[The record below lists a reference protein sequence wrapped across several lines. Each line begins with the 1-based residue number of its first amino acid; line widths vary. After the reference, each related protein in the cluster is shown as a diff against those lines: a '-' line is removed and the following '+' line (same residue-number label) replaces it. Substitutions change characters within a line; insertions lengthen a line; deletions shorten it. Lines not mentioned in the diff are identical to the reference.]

1 MHAYMLACMAIV
13 AVASNKGGVGK
24 TTLAVELAYALGAI
38 LVDLDHD
45 DGGATASW
53 NAVGTLGPEYS
64 RRSLLEGDGPGPRI
78 LTREGLPALIP
89 AHPDYGAAVLQHE
102 YVAARLQAWA
112 ERFAPRDFVIDT
124 HPGFNAFSLG
134 AMSVAHTTL
143 VPVLLAERELTAF
156 AGLLREF
163 SGYPL
168 ASVPYRVPRWGDY
181 QQASAASLHERWR
194 EMASDAGVRL
204 GPTISEWREWPRRKS
219 HRALLAAGNPG
230 EWVVL
235 AQRELRDVA
244 KWLKEL
250 NREAAP
256 VSKSVG

>member
-1 MHAYMLACMAIV
+1 MAIV

-24 TTLAVELAYALGAI
+24 TTLAIELAYALGAI

-89 AHPDYGAAVLQHE
+89 AHPDYGAAVLEHG
-102 YVAARLQAWA
+102 YVATRLQAWA

-124 HPGFNAFSLG
+124 HPGFNAFSLS

-163 SGYPL
+163 S
-168 ASVPYRVPRWGDY
+168 SIPYRVPRWGDY
-181 QQASAASLHERWR
+181 QQASVAPLHDRWR
-194 EMASDAGVRL
+194 EMASEAGVRL
-204 GPTISEWREWPRRKS
+204 GPTVSEWREWPRRKS
-219 HRALLAAGNPG
+219 HRALLAAVNPG
-230 EWVVL
+230 EWVIL
-235 AQRELRDVA
+235 AQQELREVA
-244 KWLKEL
+244 KWVKDL
-250 NREAAP
+250 NRETIPA
-256 VSKSVG
+256 SQTVG

>member
-1 MHAYMLACMAIV
+1 MHACMLARMAIV

-24 TTLAVELAYALGAI
+24 TTLAIELAYALGAI

-53 NAVGTLGPEYS
+53 NAVGTLAPEYS
-64 RRSLLEGDGPGPRI
+64 RRSLLEGDGPGPRQ

-89 AHPDYGAAVLQHE
+89 AHPDYGAAAIRHQDIAE
-102 YVAARLQAWA
+102 RLQSWA
-112 ERFAPRDFVIDT
+112 DRFAPRDFVIDT

-134 AMSVAHTTL
+134 AMAVAHTTL

-163 SGYPL
+163 PGYPL

-181 QQASAASLHERWR
+181 QQASVASLHERWR
-194 EMASDAGVRL
+194 VMAADAGVSI

-235 AQRELRDVA
+235 AQRELREVA
-244 KWLKEL
+244 KWVKDLTRKV
-250 NREAAP
+250 AP
-256 VSKSVG
+256 VGEIRG

>member
-1 MHAYMLACMAIV
+1 MHPCMPASMAIV
-13 AVASNKGGVGK
+13 AGASKNGGVGK
-24 TTLAVELAYALGAI
+24 STLAIELAYALGAI

-64 RRSLLEGDGPGPRI
+64 RRSLMEGDGPGRRQ

-89 AHPDYGAAVLQHE
+89 AHPDYGAAAIRHQDIAE
-102 YVAARLQAWA
+102 RLQSWA
-112 ERFAPRDFVIDT
+112 DRFAPRDFVIDT

-134 AMSVAHTTL
+134 AMAVAHTTL

-168 ASVPYRVPRWGDY
+168 ASVPYRVPRWGEY
-181 QQASAASLHERWR
+181 QQASVASLHERWR
-194 EMASDAGVRL
+194 DMARAAGVRL
-204 GPTISEWREWPRRKS
+204 GPTISE
-219 HRALLAAGNPG
+219 
-230 EWVVL
+230 
-235 AQRELRDVA
+235 LR
-244 KWLKEL
+244 
-250 NREAAP
+250 
-256 VSKSVG
+256 

>member
-1 MHAYMLACMAIV
+1 MHACMLARMAIV

-24 TTLAVELAYALGAI
+24 TTLAIELAYALGAI

-53 NAVGTLGPEYS
+53 NAVGTLAPEYS
-64 RRSLLEGDGPGPRI
+64 RRSLLEGDGPGPRQ

-89 AHPDYGAAVLQHE
+89 AHPDYGAAAIRHQDIAE
-102 YVAARLQAWA
+102 RLQSWA
-112 ERFAPRDFVIDT
+112 DRFAPRDFVIDT

-134 AMSVAHTTL
+134 AMAVAHTTL

-163 SGYPL
+163 PGYPL

-181 QQASAASLHERWR
+181 QQASVASLHERWR
-194 EMASDAGVRL
+194 VMAADAGVSI

-235 AQRELRDVA
+235 AQRELREVA
-244 KWLKEL
+244 KWVKDLTRK
-250 NREAAP
+250 AAP
-256 VSKSVG
+256 VGEIRG